1 MKHLDCSKFLSID
14 HTFSTLKSRE
24 FRVVRVRSISQ
35 HLHSIVN
42 EKQTGRFIKQMK
54 RGHFIYRVSWYNDI
68 SIGHLCI
75 PLIKTAIQI
84 VDSQSTNFNQS
95 WTWPK
100 KKKKKNVGTTPRHV
114 LDSRPW
120 TTTGSGISTMLFF
133 VESTLFADC
142 LSANVLQPSPC
153 WNYPLSSASCFSNNK
168 PSYAFLFRPMD
179 IEMLLQLMTLV

>member
-1 MKHLDCSKFLSID
+1 MKHLDCFKFLSID

-100 KKKKKNVGTTPRHV
+100 KKKKRWNNAATRARFTAVNNNREWHFDNAFFRWKHAVCR
-114 LDSRPW
+114 LSISQRP
-120 TTTGSGISTMLFF
+120 SAFSLLKLSAFLRILFF
-133 VESTLFADC
+133 
-142 LSANVLQPSPC
+142 
-153 WNYPLSSASCFSNNK
+153 
-168 PSYAFLFRPMD
+168 
-179 IEMLLQLMTLV
+179 